1 MQTHIVYLLPG
12 EDLSLALH
20 RYCKKHRIELAYIA
34 SSSVELR
41 QVVLKKGY
49 EQTLFT
55 LEGPFDLVSLEG
67 MVSEHA
73 ITMTLAVSDKHF
85 KVYGGRV
92 GIGCIVQNN
101 AHVVLV
107 DISEKQQQDETPKI
121 NHLTEIELESLSKAC
136 KEK

>member
-12 EDLSLALH
+12 EDLALALH
-20 RYCKKHRIELAYIA
+20 RYCKKYQIELAYIA
-34 SSSVELR
+34 SASVELR
-41 QVVLKKGY
+41 QAVLKKGY

-73 ITMTLAVSDKHF
+73 ITLTLAVSDKDF

-92 GIGCIVQNN
+92 GIGCVVQNN

-107 DISEKQQQDETPKI
+107 DISENKMQDETPKLS
-121 NHLTEIELESLSKAC
+121 HLKEIDLETLSKAC